1 MPADAF
7 RAISKLLKKSTDGLF
22 QQPVRKLPEGLPYS
36 PEKNNYL
43 RFRMCIER
51 VHRIMM
57 ASVISIGAYLL
68 YTGSVIGLAILG
80 FVVFMLL
87 LWAFTNFC
95 PSVFMLGR
103 FLKPCWKE

>member
-1 MPADAF
+1 
-7 RAISKLLKKSTDGLF
+7 
-22 QQPVRKLPEGLPYS
+22 
-36 PEKNNYL
+36 
-43 RFRMCIER
+43 
-51 VHRIMM
+51 MM
-57 ASVISIGAYLL
+57 AAVISAGAYLL
-68 YTGSVIGLAILG
+68 NTGSVIGLAILG